1 MQTQLGKAP
10 AAAAHTAQRPS
21 APMRAA
27 ATTGALRA
35 SAGRAP
41 APAFVQIPASRS
53 AASSRANSRGAALRA
68 ALNAT
73 TAAPQVEKTSSPLNI
88 VFVSAEVSPWS
99 KVCCLCVVCAAL
111 ARA

>member
-10 AAAAHTAQRPS
+10 AAAAQTAQRPS

-27 ATTGALRA
+27 TTGALRA
-35 SAGRAP
+35 SAGTAP
-41 APAFVQIPASRS
+41 APAFVQIAASRS
-53 AASSRANSRGAALRA
+53 AASSRANLRGAALRA
-68 ALNAT
+68 ALSAT
-73 TAAPQVEKTSSPLNI
+73 TAVPVEKTTSPLNI